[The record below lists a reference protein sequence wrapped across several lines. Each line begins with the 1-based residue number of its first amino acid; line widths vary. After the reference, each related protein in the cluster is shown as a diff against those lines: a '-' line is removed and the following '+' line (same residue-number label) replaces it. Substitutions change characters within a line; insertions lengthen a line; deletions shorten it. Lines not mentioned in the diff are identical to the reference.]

1 VPDTPGREP
10 SHEALHL
17 SAELY
22 QALLRVH
29 DDVGDG
35 VVVAGADRVHLTNDS
50 FCRIS
55 GYSAQ
60 ELRQMPSLLEIV
72 VPEEREIIHD
82 SVRRHLGGERAER
95 HYQTAII
102 HRDGHRVDIE
112 VGLTHAG
119 LGDDVRLIAIVRD
132 ITERK
137 LFETQLTRQAF
148 HDALTGLPNRA
159 LFMYSI
165 EHALASASRNK
176 RGVAILFVDV
186 DRFKTVNDDLGHGIG
201 DEALV
206 ALGQR
211 IKACLRPGDT
221 VARVGGDEFTIL
233 LEDLSVPD
241 EAEGVARRVIG
252 QLREPFALGGR
263 SLSVTASIGIAFGMP
278 DEVQPT
284 DLLRFADMAM
294 YRAKAEGRAR
304 YVVFD
309 QTMRDRSIAR
319 MSLETDLR
327 QALGRDELRVHYQP
341 IVALITGRVLGAEAL
356 LRWQHPDRGLISPSE
371 FIQLAEETGV
381 ILPVGRWILTES
393 CHQATRWQ
401 VEHPSDPPYTISVNL
416 SPRQFRQDDLVE
428 QVTQVLAATGL
439 DPGCLKLDITE
450 SMVMDDAPKTL
461 GKLEAL
467 SALGVTLELD
477 DFGTGYCSLNEL
489 RRLPT
494 RAVKLDRSFV
504 HGITTDGQSLAI
516 VHALTS
522 LAHAIGMDVT
532 AKGVETEA
540 QLAQL
545 LAIGCDRGQGYYF
558 AQPLTPEAMGNLLM
572 RQHSGGSIQ

>member
-1 VPDTPGREP
+1 MPDTAGRDP

-35 VVVAGADRVHLTNDS
+35 VIVAGADRVHLINDS

-60 ELRQMPSLLEIV
+60 ELRRMPSLLGLV
-72 VPEEREIIHD
+72 VPEEREIIRD
-82 SVRRHLGGERAER
+82 RVYRHLRGEPAER

-102 HRDGHRVDIE
+102 HGDGHRVDIE

-119 LGDDVRLIAIVRD
+119 VGDDVRLILIVRD

-137 LFETQLTRQAF
+137 LFESRLTRQAF
-148 HDALTGLPNRA
+148 HDALTGLPNRV
-159 LFMYSI
+159 LFMYAI
-165 EHALASASRNK
+165 QHALASASRNR

-186 DRFKTVNDDLGHGIG
+186 DRFKTVNDDLGHSIG

-211 IKACLRPGDT
+211 IRACLRPGDT

-233 LEDLSVPD
+233 LEDLSSPD
-241 EAEGVARRVIG
+241 EAEGVARRVIS

-278 DEVQPT
+278 DQVEPT

-309 QTMRDRSIAR
+309 QSMHDYSIAR

-341 IVALITGRVLGAEAL
+341 IVVLATGKILGAEAL
-356 LRWQHPDRGLISPSE
+356 LRWEHPNRGLILPSE
-371 FIQLAEETGV
+371 FISLAEETGV
-381 ILPVGRWILTES
+381 ILPVGRWILTEA
-393 CHQATRWQ
+393 CQQAKRWQ
-401 VEHPSDPPYTISVNL
+401 DAYPSDPPYTISANL
-416 SPRQFRQDDLVE
+416 SLRQLRQDDLLE
-428 QVTQVLAATGL
+428 QVTQVLAETGL

-450 SMVMDDAPKTL
+450 SMVLDDAPKTL
-461 GKLEAL
+461 VKLEAL

-477 DFGTGYCSLNEL
+477 DFGTGYCSLNQL

-494 RAVKLDRSFV
+494 RAVKLDQSFV
-504 HGITTDGQSLAI
+504 NGITTDDQSLAI
-516 VHALTS
+516 VHALTA

-545 LAIGCDRGQGYYF
+545 LAVACDRGQGYYF
-558 AQPLTPEAMGNLLM
+558 AQPLTPEAMGDLLS
-572 RQHSGGSIQ
+572 RR